1 MRKFYCLLILLVT
14 ACDVF
19 DKDEPIPAFVYIEAG
34 DLVVASDGSE
44 GPGTSAIRDAHIFA
58 NDIFVGTIELPGS
71 VPILAEGNTKITV
84 GAGIRN
90 NGISS
95 DRIIYPFYEFLD
107 TNIDL
112 NPGVVSPIRQD
123 SIAQFEY
130 FPTGDAGLVEILFEG
145 FENIGNVWEPS
156 TIDGAV
162 IFNTSN
168 EDEVL
173 SGSSSGKIILDDD
186 FPTFEVFSQEPEWD
200 LSAIVPS
207 STVYLE
213 LDYKGN
219 NPIEIGIRTRN
230 PSVRKIFALGL
241 IPTTEWTKVYVDL
254 TNEIG
259 QGQTNDFQIFLEAVK
274 TTSDEQ
280 AIIYLDNM
288 KVVYPVGL

>member
-1 MRKFYCLLILLVT
+1 MRKFYCLLILLVS

-19 DKDEPIPAFVYIEAG
+19 DKNEPIPGFVYIEAG

-44 GPGTSAIRDAHIFA
+44 GPNTNTIIDAHIFA

-71 VPILAEGNTKITV
+71 APILEEGPTRITI

-95 DRIIYPFYEFLD
+95 DRIIYPFYEFLE

-112 NPGVVSPIRQD
+112 KPGVVSPISED
-123 SIAQFEY
+123 SIARFQY
-130 FPTGDAGLVEILFEG
+130 FPTGDAPQLEILFEG

-156 TIDGAV
+156 QIEGTPI
-162 IFNTSN
+162 INTSN
-168 EDEVL
+168 GEEVL
-173 SGSSSGKIILDDD
+173 SGSSSGKIVLDDE
-186 FPTFEVFSQEPEWD
+186 FPVFEVYSQEPEWD
-200 LSAIVPS
+200 MSGIVPIDV
-207 STVYLE
+207 VYLE
-213 LDYKGN
+213 LDYRGN

-241 IPTTEWTKVYVDL
+241 NPTEEWTKVYVEL

-259 QGQTNDFQIFLEAVK
+259 QGQTNDFQIYLQAVK
-274 TTSDEQ
+274 TTTDEQ

-288 KVVYPVGL
+288 KVVF

>member
-1 MRKFYCLLILLVT
+1 MRKFYCLLILLVS

-19 DKDEPIPAFVYIEAG
+19 DKDEPIPGFVYVEAG

-44 GPGTSAIRDAHIFA
+44 GPNTNTIIDAHIFA
-58 NDIFVGTIELPGS
+58 NDFFVGTIELPGS
-71 VPILAEGNTKITV
+71 VPILEEGPTRITI

-95 DRIIYPFYEFLD
+95 DRIIYPFYKFLE

-112 NPGVVSPIRQD
+112 KPGVVSPISED
-123 SIAQFEY
+123 SIARFQY
-130 FPTGDAGLVEILFEG
+130 FSVGDGGQLEILFEG

-156 TIDGAV
+156 QIDGTA
-162 IFNTSN
+162 IINTSN
-168 EDEVL
+168 SEEVL
-173 SGSSSGKIILDDD
+173 SGSSSGKIVLDDE
-186 FPTFEVFSQEPEWD
+186 FPVFEVYSQEPEWD
-200 LSAIVPS
+200 LSDITPGF
-207 STVYLE
+207 TVYLE
-213 LDYKGN
+213 LDYRGN

-241 IPTTEWTKVYVDL
+241 NPTDEWTKVYVEL

-259 QGQTNDFQIFLEAVK
+259 QGQTNDFQIYLQAVK

-288 KVVYPVGL
+288 KVVYPG